1 MTVCAEADSV
11 QDGRQAGCGAPML
24 GVGDHML
31 AHGDTSLIPSENLTD
46 YCETNKQFIC
56 LA

>member
-31 AHGDTSLIPSENLTD
+31 ARGDTSLIPSENLTD
-46 YCETNKQFIC
+46 YCETNKQLIC